1 MSTEAIHPEYQ
12 EALSQLLALFPG
24 GFNAPET
31 IEERRALI
39 NGALALNPVNENV
52 TREDRF
58 ISVEGAPDVRIRIY
72 RPKES
77 SYAHPQPA
85 IFTIHGGGM
94 VTGNIAADDA
104 NAAAL
109 CERSGA
115 LTVAIDYRLAPEH
128 PFPAAINDCYAV
140 ANWLFENVAELDV
153 DATRIALHGGSA
165 GGGLAIGLALMMRDR
180 GNLRF
185 CFLMALYPMIDDRH
199 ITASSKTITNLG
211 VWDRKASLESW
222 AWYLG
227 DAYGSDDIS
236 PYAAPIRATHLEG
249 LPPTFID
256 VGTHDLF
263 LDEDREFAERL
274 EAAGVPVEFHINEG
288 AYHAAELFARDVPPS
303 QLIWSKRFDAL
314 KKALG

>member
-1 MSTEAIHPEYQ
+1 MNWESIHPDYQ
-12 EALSQLLALFPG
+12 VALTQLLDAFPG

-31 IEERRALI
+31 IHERRTLI
-39 NGALALNPVNENV
+39 NGALALNPVNEKV

-58 ISVEGAPDVRIRIY
+58 IPVEGAPDVRIRIY

-94 VTGNIAADDA
+94 VTGNIEADDA

-185 CFLMALYPMIDDRH
+185 CFLMAIYPMIDDRH

-227 DAYGSDDIS
+227 DAYGSDEIS